1 MVIKSAEFVK
11 GIVGTNPILY
21 DGLPQVAFI
30 GRSNVGKSSLLN
42 ALVNRKELVKVSG
55 RPGKT
60 TELNFFLINK
70 NLYFVD
76 LPGFGYA
83 KLGEKQREKLRKL
96 ILWYFMYAEVNPVV
110 VIVLDISAGLTSFD
124 QEMIEVLEEQNH
136 PYLIAVNKIDKLN
149 QAELAKQ
156 VKAIQSAVPG
166 IDIVLCSAKE
176 KKNINILLKKIE
188 SLLKI

>member
-1 MVIKSAEFVK
+1 MIIKSSEFVK

-42 ALVNRKELVKVSG
+42 ALVNRKDLVKVSG

-96 ILWYFMYAEVNPVV
+96 ILWYFIYAEVNPVV
-110 VIVLDISAGLTSFD
+110 VIVLDISAGFTSFD
-124 QEMIEVLEEQNH
+124 QEMIEVLEEENH
-136 PYLIAVNKIDKLN
+136 PYIIAVNKIDKLN
-149 QAELAKQ
+149 QAKLAKQ
-156 VKAIQSAVPG
+156 VKAIESAVPG
-166 IDIVLCSAKE
+166 IDIILCSAKE
-176 KKNINILLKKIE
+176 KKNINVLLKKIE
-188 SLLKI
+188 SLLV

>member
-60 TELNFFLINK
+60 TELNFFLINN

-188 SLLKI
+188 SLLV

>member
-60 TELNFFLINK
+60 TELNFFLINN

>member
-1 MVIKSAEFVK
+1 MIIKSAEFVK

-42 ALVNRKELVKVSG
+42 ALVNRKDLVKVSG

-110 VIVLDISAGLTSFD
+110 VIVLDIVAGLTSFD
-124 QEMIEVLEEQNH
+124 QEMIEVLEEQGH
-136 PYLIAVNKIDKLN
+136 PYVIAVNKVDKLN
-149 QAELAKQ
+149 QSDLAKQ
-156 VKAIQSAVPG
+156 VKAIQESVPNA
-166 IDIVLCSAKE
+166 DIVLCSAKE
-176 KKNINILLKKIE
+176 KKNINNLLLKID
-188 SLLKI
+188 SLLKV

>member
-21 DGLPQVAFI
+21 DGKPQVAFI

-42 ALVNRKELVKVSG
+42 ALVNRKDLVKVSG

-60 TELNFFLINK
+60 TELNFFLINN

-96 ILWYFMYAEVNPVV
+96 ILWYFMYAEVSPVV

-136 PYLIAVNKIDKLN
+136 PYLIAVNKVDKLN

-176 KKNINILLKKIE
+176 KKNINSLLKKIE
-188 SLLKI
+188 SLLV